1 MALVAFGA
9 LIMRYMGNGP
19 EWLGATVFYDLY
31 CKRNWWINLLYLQ
44 NFVHQNETCLTHT
57 WYSAVDTQLYLLSPV
72 FIILLYKMPKTAFA
86 LCFAIIA
93 ASIVGTWTLTVM
105 NNYPAVSYFTDSITT
120 QQLVGYYNSIYT
132 KPYFRVG
139 PYLVGILAAY
149 AMLENSFKNFN
160 LKTWYLVT
168 GWILSLTTMAAII
181 LALYPTHQGNIL
193 EIHLAATYSAI
204 ARILWACCLAWITF
218 ASQQQKNIISA
229 FLSLKIWVPVSK
241 LTYCVYLVHP
251 VIIAFFYGSQTKPFD
266 YSFLL
271 MEMLY

>member
-1 MALVAFGA
+1 M
-9 LIMRYMGNGP
+9 
-19 EWLGATVFYDLY
+19 
-31 CKRNWWINLLYLQ
+31 Q
-44 NFVHQNETCLTHT
+44 CLTHT

-105 NNYPAVSYFTDSITT
+105 NNYPAVSYFTDSMYVNVSQLDKTVWKSINFRTT

-149 AMLENSFKNFN
+149 AMLKNSFKNFN

-193 EIHLAATYSAI
+193 EIYLAATYSAI

-218 ASQQQKNIISA
+218 ASQQQKNIINA
-229 FLSLKIWVPVSK
+229 FLSLKIWVPFSK

-271 MEMLY
+271 MVSFFYHNSFVCN